1 MPSPVGGI
9 DSIRSDQMIQM
20 TYMHIADYQNEYR
33 NEYRND
39 YLTLSALG
47 DGVAPAGIFT
57 KIAPMTLWSIG
68 ASGVPNNWAIAD
80 YEDCEVAKFARLG

>member
-1 MPSPVGGI
+1 MPI
-9 DSIRSDQMIQM
+9 
-20 TYMHIADYQNEYR
+20 TYYQNE
-33 NEYRND
+33 

-47 DGVAPAGIFT
+47 DGVAPAGTFIGAFTCIFT

-80 YEDCEVAKFARLG
+80 YEDCEVAKSARQAQYLWI